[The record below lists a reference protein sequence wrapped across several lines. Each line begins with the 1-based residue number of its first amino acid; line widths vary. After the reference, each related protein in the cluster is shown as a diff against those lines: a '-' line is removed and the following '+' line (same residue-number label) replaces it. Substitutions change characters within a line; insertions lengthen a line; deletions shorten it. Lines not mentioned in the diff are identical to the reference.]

1 MIKNA
6 GFRFK
11 DGKLFLFDAES
22 VSVIE
27 SWPSLKALQKIG
39 SSGWQ
44 EFRPI
49 FPLLSPTGVEPEID
63 PALLPR
69 ESFHMAYQRRAAF
82 RAFRSFIPEAIA
94 KACEEIPGKQLTML
108 MLMQACSAAAELAQS
123 NRALVFALSH
133 PQYFRERFSTLQG
146 AAIVAKRRQREIAA
160 WLGFPDTDSA
170 AKTLSK
176 LAGASIFKE
185 SLRTLR
191 SSMRSPNGQKILSHL
206 PRINAGVLGFMADE
220 ELCGTVPMPL
230 LFEVADNRD
239 EDMQAQTALVWDHC
253 VTMARELGESLRRP
267 SSIQK
272 LNEWHQVIWER
283 WREKN
288 PPWPKEF
295 PKPPLAGIPTIQPIL
310 DEAGLIEE
318 GKQQSNCVG
327 YYGDRVR
334 SGSVLI
340 YKVLAPERAT
350 LSLVMSPGGQW
361 VIGQLKLRSNQPCS
375 ELTKKHVIDWLE
387 NRPLIV

>member
-1 MIKNA
+1 MSKS

-11 DGKLFLFDAES
+11 EGKLFLFDDNS
-22 VSVIE
+22 VCLIE
-27 SWPSLKALQKIG
+27 SWPSLKALHKIG
-39 SSGWQ
+39 ASGWQ

-49 FPLLSPTGVEPEID
+49 FPLLSPTGVEPEFD
-63 PALLPR
+63 PDFLPQ

-82 RAFRSFIPEAIA
+82 RAFRSFIPEAMA
-94 KACEEIPGKQLTML
+94 KACEEIPGRQLTML
-108 MLMQACSAAAELAQS
+108 MLMQASPAAAELAQS

-133 PQYFRERFSTLQG
+133 PHFFRESFSTLQG

-160 WLGFPDTDSA
+160 WLGFPETDSA
-170 AKTLSK
+170 VKTLSK

-185 SLRTLR
+185 SLRALR
-191 SSMRSPNGQKILSHL
+191 SSMGASNGQKILSHL
-206 PRINAGVLGFMADE
+206 PRINAGVLGFVADE
-220 ELCGTVPMPL
+220 ELCGIVPMPL
-230 LFEVADNRD
+230 LMEVAENRD

-327 YYGDRVR
+327 FYGDRVR

-375 ELTKKHVIDWLE
+375 ELTKKHVTDWLE
-387 NRPLIV
+387 NRPLIL